1 MKTEADTNSPQRV
14 NRIDPRRGLFHSRSS
29 YNSRYCVE
37 IKNDT
42 STGRLDDSEAVV
54 GVKRGGEAFP
64 TSKRQESRARL
75 NPSRPL
81 PSPILFALTA
91 LARFLPPSSRQAPP
105 FRLATSTSR
114 ASPPSRLRRRLP
126 PPRPAHHHLFHR
138 LPHTTHTVK
147 L

>member
-14 NRIDPRRGLFHSRSS
+14 NRIDPRQGLFHSRSS
-29 YNSRYCVE
+29 YNSRYRVE

-75 NPSRPL
+75 NPSRPFHP
-81 PSPILFALTA
+81 PSFLLWQHLLVFSLLL
-91 LARFLPPSSRQAPP
+91 LARHLHSAW
-105 FRLATSTSR
+105 
-114 ASPPSRLRRRLP
+114 RLP
-126 PPRPAHHHLFHR
+126 PPERHLHR
-138 LPHTTHTVK
+138 GYVDGHLLLDRRTTTSSTGC
-147 L
+147 LTPPTP